1 LEKNK
6 KILRTDMVLFNLIMI
21 LWLALLAMLMS
32 GSYGLNLT
40 FYMLISALD
49 LCMILAY
56 NLGLMR
62 GLIASLFFVFAY
74 GSYLLYGVLV
84 TGSISNVRV
93 DYIIW
98 LFAVPIGT
106 YITGLLSAEIN
117 RLYWQAES
125 NLMSDR
131 LITIDNITG
140 LLNERGYFRQL
151 EEEFARSKRYKL
163 ELSVISVYTANMS
176 EMRALYGQAG
186 IEELVKAMGVLI
198 EENLRTGDIKAL
210 VRMDTFAMMLTETSE
225 DGAKIVVEKLHR
237 ALERVKVNLN
247 GKERTIRL
255 RVSVGNASLGAND
268 EDPFELYNRA
278 REMQRYDLG

>member
-1 LEKNK
+1 MEKNN

-40 FYMLISALD
+40 FFILISALD

-62 GLIASLFFVFAY
+62 GLIASLFFVFGY

-84 TGSISNVRV
+84 TGSISSVRV

-106 YITGLLSAEIN
+106 YVTGLLSAEIN
-117 RLYWQAES
+117 RLYWKAES

-140 LLNERGYFRQL
+140 LLNERGFFRQL

-163 ELSVISVYTANMS
+163 ELSVIAVYTANMS
-176 EMRALYGQAG
+176 EMRALYGQTG
-186 IEELVKAMGVLI
+186 IEELVKTMGILI

-237 ALERVKVNLN
+237 ALERVKVNIN

-255 RVSVGNASLGAND
+255 RVSIGNASLGAND

>member
-1 LEKNK
+1 MEKNK

-74 GSYLLYGVLV
+74 GSYLLYGVLI
-84 TGSISNVRV
+84 TGSISSVRE

-117 RLYWQAES
+117 HLYWRAES

>member
-1 LEKNK
+1 
-6 KILRTDMVLFNLIMI
+6 MI
-21 LWLALLAMLMS
+21 LWLALLAMLMA

-40 FYMLISALD
+40 YFILISALD
-49 LCMILAY
+49 MCMILAY
-56 NLGLMR
+56 NLGQMR

-84 TGSISNVRV
+84 TGSISSVRV

-106 YITGLLSAEIN
+106 YITGLLSTEIN

-140 LLNERGYFRQL
+140 LLNERGFFRQL

-163 ELSVISVYTANMS
+163 QLAVIVVYTANMS
-176 EMRALYGQAG
+176 EMRALYGQTG
-186 IEELVKAMGVLI
+186 IEELIKAMGILI
-198 EENLRTGDIKAL
+198 EENLRTGDIKAV
-210 VRMDTFAMMLTETSE
+210 VRMDTFAMMLTETSD

-237 ALERVKVNLN
+237 ALERVKVNIN

-255 RVSVGNASLGAND
+255 RVSIGNASLNADD
-268 EDPFELYNRA
+268 EDSFTLYNRA
-278 REMQRYDLG
+278 MEMQRYDLG

>member
-1 LEKNK
+1 MEKNN

-40 FYMLISALD
+40 FFILISALD

-62 GLIASLFFVFAY
+62 GLIASLFFVFGY

-84 TGSISNVRV
+84 TGSISSVRV

-106 YITGLLSAEIN
+106 YVTGLLSAEIN
-117 RLYWQAES
+117 RLYWKAES

-140 LLNERGYFRQL
+140 LLNERGVFRQL

-163 ELSVISVYTANMS
+163 ELSVIAVYTANMS
-176 EMRALYGQAG
+176 EMRALYGQTG
-186 IEELVKAMGVLI
+186 IEELVKTMGILI

-237 ALERVKVNLN
+237 ALERVKVNIN

-255 RVSVGNASLGAND
+255 RVSIGNASLGAND